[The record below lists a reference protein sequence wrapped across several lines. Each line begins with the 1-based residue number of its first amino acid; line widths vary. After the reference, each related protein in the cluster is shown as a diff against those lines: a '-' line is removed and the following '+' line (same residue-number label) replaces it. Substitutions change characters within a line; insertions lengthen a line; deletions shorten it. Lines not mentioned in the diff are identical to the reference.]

1 VRRFLVAF
9 AFACIVL
16 SPAAAS
22 ADTSPTDPQA
32 QLMLINQ
39 IRAQLGSNLADALAA
54 QQQLR
59 QSLQDNAAQ
68 QATVQAKIADVQQK
82 IADLETQIANAQRR
96 EAMLS
101 QRIDAERL
109 QLAQLARAVYV
120 APTSPLV
127 VIAESRSLSDLL
139 SRIADL
145 NVAGSHASH
154 VKDQLAQDLAA
165 LQVERQKEQAARDE
179 EVKQRNQLTDEL
191 SQLQVLQAKQD
202 KSMAELEVKIDQ
214 TRTEIYLLS
223 RQSTQ
228 LAQKVTD
235 MLQHQEDAIIP
246 AAMQSVWPQLQLW
259 SQSNNVGQIATSA
272 GHSTRYRFIWPEPK
286 AQISQGFGPSTFWFE
301 PAYGGYPH
309 FHTGIDLVEPF
320 GSPVYAADDGIVALV
335 GSSSSGYGNYVV
347 IAHSGGLDT
356 LYGHLSTA
364 VVKPGQLVS
373 QGQTIG
379 LEARPAPTSTSSCGS
394 TRSRSTRPPTCRPA
408 SPPGSRLRSPAERPS
423 TELRRPCG
431 RSAGSAPALL
441 AYACPMRSLRSR
453 SILWGPRAVRGV
465 SLDRRISR
473 GGLPA
478 GS

>member
-1 VRRFLVAF
+1 VRRLLVAL

-22 ADTSPTDPQA
+22 ADSSPTDPQA
-32 QLMLINQ
+32 QLALIAQ
-39 IRAQLGSNLADALAA
+39 IRAQLGSNLADAVAA
-54 QQQLR
+54 QQQLQ
-59 QSLQDNAAQ
+59 QSLRDNAAQ
-68 QATVQAKIADVQQK
+68 QVEVQGKITDVQQK

-96 EAMLS
+96 EAMLA
-101 QRIDAERL
+101 QRIDAERQ

-127 VIAESRSLSDLL
+127 VIAESRSLGDLL
-139 SRIADL
+139 SRIANL
-145 NVAGSHASH
+145 NVAGSHATD
-154 VKDQLAQDLAA
+154 VKNSLAQDLAA

-179 EVKQRNQLTDEL
+179 EIKQRNQLTDEL
-191 SQLQVLQAKQD
+191 AQLQVLQAQQD
-202 KSMAELEVKIDQ
+202 KSMAELEVKIAQ
-214 TRTEIYLLS
+214 TRTELYLLS

-228 LAQKVTD
+228 LAQQVTD
-235 MLQHQEDAIIP
+235 MLQQQEDAIIA
-246 AAMQSVWPQLQLW
+246 AAMQSVWTQVQLW

-272 GHSTRYRFIWPEPK
+272 GHSTRYRFIWPEPH

-301 PAYGGYPH
+301 PPYGGYPH

-364 VVKPGQLVS
+364 LVKPGQLVT

-379 LEARPAPTSTSSCGS
+379 LEGSSGNSTGAHVHFELRINQKPINPAPYL
-394 TRSRSTRPPTCRPA
+394 
-408 SPPGSRLRSPAERPS
+408 PPGQPS
-423 TELRRPCG
+423 
-431 RSAGSAPALL
+431 AFKA
-441 AYACPMRSLRSR
+441 
-453 SILWGPRAVRGV
+453 
-465 SLDRRISR
+465 
-473 GGLPA
+473 
-478 GS
+478 